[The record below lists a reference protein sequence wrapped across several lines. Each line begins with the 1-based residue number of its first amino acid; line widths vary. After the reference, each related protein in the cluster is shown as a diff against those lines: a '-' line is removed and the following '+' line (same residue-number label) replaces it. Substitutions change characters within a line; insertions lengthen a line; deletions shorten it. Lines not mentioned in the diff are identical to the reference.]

1 MARGGFLS
9 GLRWVVFLFVLGTL
23 WFFVDEAL
31 ESFEEVPA
39 FASPWGRIVPGD
51 STPPRLTHED

>member
-1 MARGGFLS
+1 MS

-39 FASPWGRIVPGD
+39 FASPWGRIVPGE
-51 STPPRLTHED
+51 STPPRIPHED